1 MNITAILIDDERP
14 ALKVMSI
21 MLQKYPQIEIIGQ
34 YINPIK
40 AIEDI
45 RLLKPDLVILDIDM
59 PCMNGMEAA
68 ERILEESPC
77 TEIVFVTAYEEYA
90 LKAYE
95 FHPMDYILKPV
106 SEKRLDKL
114 IAYLLHKINTDK
126 HLPEKTLQI
135 RCFGNFCVMWENQD
149 PIKLRTE
156 KTREIFAYLIDHY
169 DQKVDKEEIL
179 ESLWPEENPE
189 KAIKQLYNGIY
200 YIRRALYEY
209 GIRDNQMIIDSAYHL
224 IIKNVDLDLLQLK
237 KLEQCSDDELKDKIK
252 IFRGLYFEKQDYAWL
267 QLKREEYLL
276 LYQKYLLKLTALYT
290 RDNQYEQAERLLL
303 KAFQEDY
310 INETIAETLLKL
322 YLQMQN
328 KTKGIRIYQTHEVAL
343 QKELNE
349 IPSKIMK
356 EYYNKLK
363 RL

>member
-14 ALKVMSI
+14 ALKVMGI
-21 MLQKYPQIEIIGQ
+21 LLKKYPQIEIIGQ
-34 YINPIK
+34 HISPIK

-45 RLLKPDLVILDIDM
+45 KLRKPNLVMLDIDM
-59 PCMNGMEAA
+59 PCMNGMEVA

-106 SEKRLDKL
+106 YEERLDKL
-114 IAYLLHKINTDK
+114 VSYLLHKMNSNKRKPDK
-126 HLPEKTLQI
+126 KLLI
-135 RCFGNFCVMWENQD
+135 RCFGDFYIRWEDQE

-156 KTREIFAYLIDHY
+156 KTREILTYLIDHY
-169 DQKVDKEEIL
+169 NQKVYKEEIL

-200 YIRRALYEY
+200 YIRRALYDY
-209 GIRDNQMIIDSAYHL
+209 GIRDDQLTIDSEYNL
-224 IIKNVDLDLLQLK
+224 IIKNADFDLLDLKALD
-237 KLEQCSDDELKDKIK
+237 QCSDDELKEKIK
-252 IFRGLYFEKQDYAWL
+252 LFTGLYFEKQDYAWL
-267 QLKREEYLL
+267 MLKRQEYLL
-276 LYQKYLLKLTALYT
+276 LYQKYILKLISLYI
-290 RDNQYEQAERLLL
+290 RDNQYEQAERMLL
-303 KAFQEDY
+303 KAFHEDSM
-310 INETIAETLLKL
+310 NETITETLLKL
-322 YLQMQN
+322 YLQLQN
-328 KTKGIRIYQTHEVAL
+328 KTMGIRIYQTYEIAL
-343 QKELNE
+343 REELNE
-349 IPSKIMK
+349 LPSKSMK